1 MTTSFTRRIA
11 SPPDSCFHD
20 YYLRRCNIRSAVQCF
35 VSSTSTKQ
43 LESLSSPAW
52 SASRLSSV
60 RPVLHSL
67 RDRDRNRLGYPSAPV
82 LGINRKFLLLIPIF
96 TSVNPCAASDVRP
109 SNQSIVRDLIS
120 ASSDPLF
127 GSPLIRGTFISTL
140 VHTFFTQHHSETP
153 SRFLFEA
160 FILYDSMCSDRKSNR
175 KSKSVRLGRIQSAI
189 EGVVSRGK
197 FVSVSVIQMKKCLAM
212 EFWLCAVLYHH
223 HYLTIHSAIEDHG
236 RRILT
241 TINQQLCLDFG

>member
-109 SNQSIVRDLIS
+109 SNQSSVIWSQHLRTHYLAHPWFGVPSSQPWFIHFSPSIIQRRLL
-120 ASSDPLF
+120 ASFSKPLF
-127 GSPLIRGTFISTL
+127 YTTRCVLTGNQTVSQSPWDSGEFNPLLKVSCLEVSSSVCRSYKWKNVSPWSFGSA
-140 VHTFFTQHHSETP
+140 
-153 SRFLFEA
+153 LF
-160 FILYDSMCSDRKSNR
+160 Y
-175 KSKSVRLGRIQSAI
+175 
-189 EGVVSRGK
+189 
-197 FVSVSVIQMKKCLAM
+197 
-212 EFWLCAVLYHH
+212 
-223 HYLTIHSAIEDHG
+223 TII
-236 RRILT
+236 
-241 TINQQLCLDFG
+241 TI